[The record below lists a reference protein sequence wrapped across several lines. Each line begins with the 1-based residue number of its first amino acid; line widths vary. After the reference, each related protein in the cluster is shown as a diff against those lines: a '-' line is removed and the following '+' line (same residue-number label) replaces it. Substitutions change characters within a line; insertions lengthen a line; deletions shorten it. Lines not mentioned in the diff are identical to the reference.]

1 MLNSDLLIPVGYE
14 TSKYGYA
21 PSRPADLMDGPLIAR
36 IRGRSRRYM
45 RLAHVRRIH
54 SNDREGVP
62 MAKAGR
68 LCILKKE
75 MAPLLQVVT
84 SYSSPELME
93 LTLFLKGTLNIVREV
108 RLDPLKEVICLGK
121 MPRMAV
127 SMGITGLS
135 MNLLQMHVRE
145 ECLHPYSRSR
155 NAGYLAAR
163 SALSSAFSMY
173 ETLDLTKHVN
183 PGGTEGSSGAGKADP
198 SASTSQDASSRSERP
213 LEVSQE
219 ELWTSVD
226 RVRSER
232 NVVLDSDWTSE

>member
-93 LTLFLKGTLNIVREV
+93 LTLFFKGPRNIVREV
-108 RLDPLKEVICLGK
+108 RLGSTRLRSHLPSDLLTLEGGK

-127 SMGITGLS
+127 SMGITSLS
-135 MNLLQMHVRE
+135 KNLLQMHVRE
-145 ECLHPYSRSR
+145 ECLHS
-155 NAGYLAAR
+155 N
-163 SALSSAFSMY
+163 
-173 ETLDLTKHVN
+173 TVN
-183 PGGTEGSSGAGKADP
+183 N
-198 SASTSQDASSRSERP
+198 
-213 LEVSQE
+213 EVSIVP
-219 ELWTSVD
+219 LKLS
-226 RVRSER
+226 
-232 NVVLDSDWTSE
+232 LDSYNALTFNAKNEVNCHI